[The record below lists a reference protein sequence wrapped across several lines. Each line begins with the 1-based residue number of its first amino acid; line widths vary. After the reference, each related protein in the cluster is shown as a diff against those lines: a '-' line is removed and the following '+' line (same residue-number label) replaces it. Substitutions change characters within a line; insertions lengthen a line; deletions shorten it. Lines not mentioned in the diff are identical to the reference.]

1 MENFDK
7 FLETFMT
14 GDFFLIFLILMLI
27 ILLVLVLALVKT
39 RTEYLEMVRR
49 EQEKINLESKFKKPV
64 QVEEA
69 KPTIEV
75 KAEEKVTEEE
85 PDLLDELNKLMATSK
100 EDMIDENK
108 PLVKQ
113 IDVPNVKTYDD
124 IIEDYENGE
133 EENAV
138 ISTEELE
145 KVTRQRMEALGMND
159 NQVAIQKYEEDQEK
173 KAIISYEQLLKN
185 ASNITLT
192 YKEETNKKGAPK
204 VNKIE
209 VQEKEVT
216 QAVSYVAE
224 EEYLKILKEFRL
236 SLE

>member
-64 QVEEA
+64 QVEEV

-145 KVTRQRMEALGMND
+145 KVTRQRMEELGMND

>member
-1 MENFDK
+1 
-7 FLETFMT
+7 
-14 GDFFLIFLILMLI
+14 
-27 ILLVLVLALVKT
+27 
-39 RTEYLEMVRR
+39 MVRR
-49 EQEKINLESKFKKPV
+49 EQEKIDLESKFKK
-64 QVEEA
+64 QVEEP
-69 KPTIEV
+69 K
-75 KAEEKVTEEE
+75 KVTNVKKDEKIIEEE
-85 PDLLDELNKLMATSK
+85 PDILDELNNLMATSK

-124 IIEDYENGE
+124 IIEEYENGE

-145 KVTRQRMEALGMND
+145 KVTRKRMEDLGMND
-159 NQVAIQKYEEDQEK
+159 NQVAIQKYEEEQEK

-192 YKEETNKKGAPK
+192 YKEEKNKKGAPK

>member
-27 ILLVLVLALVKT
+27 ILVTLVLALVKT
-39 RTEYLEMVRR
+39 RNEYLEIVRR
-49 EQEKINLESKFKKPV
+49 EQEKIDLESKFKKPV
-64 QVEEA
+64 E
-69 KPTIEV
+69 EV
-75 KAEEKVTEEE
+75 KPLETKMEE
-85 PDLLDELNKLMATSK
+85 PKKEDKEEFDILDELNSLMATSK
-100 EDMIDENK
+100 EDVIDENK

-113 IDVPNVKTYDD
+113 IDLPNVKTYDD
-124 IIEDYENGE
+124 VIEEYENGE

-145 KVTRQRMEALGMND
+145 KVTRQRMEDLGMND
-159 NQVAIQKYEEDQEK
+159 NQVAIQKYEEEQEK

-192 YKEETNKKGAPK
+192 YKEEANKKGAPK